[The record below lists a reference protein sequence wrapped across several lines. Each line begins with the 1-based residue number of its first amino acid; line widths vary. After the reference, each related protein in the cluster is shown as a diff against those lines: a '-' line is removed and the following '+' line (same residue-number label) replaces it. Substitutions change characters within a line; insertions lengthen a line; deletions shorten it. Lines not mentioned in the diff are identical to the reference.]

1 MQTLQYSQIKSISKL
16 LIPVYVHSYCE
27 SSGYIVKPPIMT
39 IEMELLWL
47 QTYFNLHILV
57 LMVNETDSLYMHVL
71 ATWILILAY
80 LLIFGDHSTIES
92 SSLFMFICRSPL
104 YVLDMSPCQTHLL
117 QYTLQTFSLFCESF
131 HLSVVGFD

>member
-1 MQTLQYSQIKSISKL
+1 
-16 LIPVYVHSYCE
+16 
-27 SSGYIVKPPIMT
+27 
-39 IEMELLWL
+39 
-47 QTYFNLHILV
+47 
-57 LMVNETDSLYMHVL
+57 MVNETDSLYIHVL

-117 QYTLQTFSLFCESF
+117 QYTLQTFFLFCESF